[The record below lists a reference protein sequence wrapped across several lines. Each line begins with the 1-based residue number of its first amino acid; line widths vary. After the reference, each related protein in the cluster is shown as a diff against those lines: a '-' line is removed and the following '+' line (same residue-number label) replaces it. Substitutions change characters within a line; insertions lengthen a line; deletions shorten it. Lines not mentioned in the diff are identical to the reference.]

1 MNEQYLVAN
10 RWKTPDGTILWSKH
24 RHDYV
29 VHTDAV
35 FGQFYAVDGGQDYCR
50 LTGDSLDG
58 LVDLC
63 VYNTDDHEV
72 VREFFLWGSY
82 GYHQDEELH
91 FILLKDLTN
100 DHIEAILRTQTK
112 LPSWKKL
119 LFKQELNYRS
129 N

>member
-1 MNEQYLVAN
+1 MSEQYLVAN

-29 VHTDAV
+29 EHTDAIT
-35 FGQFYAVDGGQDYCR
+35 GEYLCVDGGNEYSK
-50 LTGDSLDG
+50 LTGKFEQ

-63 VYNTDDHEV
+63 IYNTDKHEL

-82 GYHQDEELH
+82 GYHRDKELH

-100 DHIEAILRTQTK
+100 DHIDAILQTQTK
-112 LPSWKKL
+112 LPSWKKH
-119 LFKQELNYRS
+119 LFEQELNYRS

>member
-1 MNEQYLVAN
+1 MSEQYLVAN

-24 RHDYV
+24 RYDYIE
-29 VHTDAV
+29 HTDSV
-35 FGQFYAVDGGQDYCR
+35 TGEYLCVDGGNEYIK
-50 LTGDSLDG
+50 LTDKFEQL
-58 LVDLC
+58 LDLC
-63 VYNTDDHEV
+63 IYNTDDHKI

-112 LPSWKKL
+112 LPTWKKL
-119 LFKQELNYRS
+119 LFEQELNYRS